1 MVMRART
8 HRDSPARP
16 SESRPFA
23 RAWPLA
29 GAAAA
34 TATARRH
41 AHGRRRACRMQ
52 LHEIARRY
60 VDRPTMRV
68 ATGIRL
74 LQAALGLALATAKYT
89 ECQGEN
95 HIKAGDCNSP
105 NAPCKPGTGYTNVHK
120 TDSLAACEA
129 KCDAALP
136 KGNCAG
142 VTWHDAS
149 AGEWAHTC
157 VLETADAWA
166 GTALRQGGHISAC
179 NGLAP
184 CKCSSGPPGPPSPPK
199 IDPAGCIVKRAALA
213 YSQKALSPPR
223 HADLISNALDFT
235 GCPPATELRST
246 EAVAS
251 TAQPPRAWMTDG
263 ESNFYVDA
271 GKGSDSATGTSA
283 ASAFKTLHKAQI
295 AARGVAGATVHL
307 LPGATHY
314 LTETLT
320 LTPEDSHV
328 SWVGAAASAPPSPT
342 PSNDVVVSG
351 AVSLSAACM
360 GKWKQAGGHTGSA
373 AAYTCQL
380 PAGTQFDSLFLNG
393 LRQQKARFP
402 NGDPLAVK
410 DGYEAGCKA
419 VDWFDISGIKEYPTN
434 LQMVSKSGA
443 HISQGSV
450 FPPDANR
457 TVVIADRTAPRE
469 GETTGNNPSYYNTRF
484 NETYNH
490 PFWATTAPSAIK
502 LSKAIGARSAKWKSP
517 KGAVV
522 RMLHPAGWGGWAFGE
537 SLDAR
542 QKGPCS
548 ARNICFGWITWTNY
562 NPSCF
567 CECHRSQVGT
577 KRGDEFYKGWISG
590 GTRQQ
595 RMWGDV

>member
-1 MVMRART
+1 
-8 HRDSPARP
+8 
-16 SESRPFA
+16 
-23 RAWPLA
+23 
-29 GAAAA
+29 
-34 TATARRH
+34 
-41 AHGRRRACRMQ
+41 
-52 LHEIARRY
+52 
-60 VDRPTMRV
+60 MRV
-68 ATGIRL
+68 ETGIWM
-74 LQAALGLALATAKYT
+74 LQVALGLGCGTAKYT
-89 ECQGEN
+89 ECQGET

-105 NAPCKPGTGYTNVHK
+105 AAPCKSGTGYTNVHQ

-149 AGEWAHTC
+149 AGEWARTC

-166 GTALRQGGHISAC
+166 GTALHQAGHISAC

-184 CKCSSGPPGPPSPPK
+184 CKCSSAPPGPPRPPK
-199 IDPAGCIVKRAALA
+199 IDAAGCIVKRAALA

-235 GCPPATELRST
+235 GCPPATDPGST
-246 EAVAS
+246 DVSAS
-251 TAQPPRAWMTDG
+251 PVRPPHVRVNSG
-263 ESNFYVDA
+263 EPNFYVDA
-271 GKGSDSATGTSA
+271 GKGSDSAAGTSA
-283 ASAFKTLHKAQI
+283 DSAFKTMHKAQM
-295 AARGVAGATVHL
+295 AARAVAGATVHL

-314 LTETLT
+314 LTKTLT

-328 SWVGAAASAPPSPT
+328 SWVGAAASALSSPA
-342 PSNDVVVSG
+342 SSSEVVVSG
-351 AVSLSAACM
+351 AVSLSATCM

-373 AAYTCQL
+373 AAYSCQL
-380 PAGTQFDSLFLNG
+380 PPGTQFDSLFLNG

-402 NGDPLAVK
+402 NGDPLAIK
-410 DGYEAGCKA
+410 DGYEKGCQA

-450 FPPDANR
+450 FPPEANR

-502 LSKAIGARSAKWKSP
+502 LSKGIAARSANWKSP

-537 SLDAR
+537 SLGVCQPEQDSR
-542 QKGPCS
+542 
-548 ARNICFGWITWTNY
+548 
-562 NPSCF
+562 
-567 CECHRSQVGT
+567 
-577 KRGDEFYKGWISG
+577 
-590 GTRQQ
+590 
-595 RMWGDV
+595 